1 MTHPIEINPRITS
14 SPIDAG
20 ALAYAD
26 NPHPRCPV
34 ALLLDCSQSMEGE
47 PVAEMNTALRQF
59 LGELRE
65 DPVAAMSVE
74 PGVITFGETVSAL
87 RPFGPPGGTL
97 HTPEIKAAGR
107 TPMGAALR
115 LALCKSA
122 RLPVLPGSRIARYAP
137 WIVLMTDGQP
147 NDDWRGAA
155 ADALALSKA
164 GRLVLI
170 GVALGEHADMT
181 TLREIV
187 GGTLGRSVCA
197 GCVSGTSSAGCPT
210 ACTRSPTLRWSD
222 GSRCQTRLTMTGSYE
237 TWRCASCQVRGTD
250 TRRGIPCQDAAAAW
264 LPPASRALV
273 RRMAGA
279 AHP

>member
-1 MTHPIEINPRITS
+1 MTPTIEINPRITG

-47 PVAEMNTALRQF
+47 PVAELNAALRQF
-59 LGELRE
+59 LDELGG

-97 HTPEIKAAGR
+97 PPPEIKAAGR

-115 LALCKSA
+115 LALSEISA
-122 RLPVLPGSRIARYAP
+122 RRRFYRGHGLPAYAP

-147 NDDWRGAA
+147 NDDWRGVAA
-155 ADALALSKA
+155 EALSLSKA

-170 GVALGEHADMT
+170 GVALGGHADMT

-187 GGTLGRSVCA
+187 GVDPGPFR
-197 GCVSGTSSAGCPT
+197 
-210 ACTRSPTLRWSD
+210 LRGLCFRNFFRWLSD
-222 GSRCQTRLTMTGSYE
+222 SLHTVADTPLEHRL
-237 TWRCASCQVRGTD
+237 A
-250 TRRGIPCQDAAAAW
+250 
-264 LPPASRALV
+264 LPNPASYDWIV
-273 RRMAGA
+273 
-279 AHP
+279 